1 LEEQLRQLP
10 KPKLPDGLE
19 AKLLAA
25 IPAIICPKTTCG
37 AGVPPA
43 HAAETAAPQTQSLTT
58 VPKAAPPKIR
68 RWLAGAAIAVAAAG
82 ILFCLVSQ
90 SRNPNVSRQPNSS
103 NENPTAPSAPH
114 SLAVINMKETD
125 PCNIL
130 PPLPDWH

>member
-1 LEEQLRQLP
+1 MESNRQSFPEPDREPSKQEPLEEQLRRLP
-10 KPKLPDGLE
+10 KPKAPDGLE

-25 IPAIICPKTTCG
+25 IP
-37 AGVPPA
+37 VQ
-43 HAAETAAPQTQSLTT
+43 TA

-90 SRNPNVSRQPNSS
+90 LRNPNVSQQPNSS
-103 NENPTAPSAPH
+103 NENPTVPSAPH